1 MNDASIDVKQP
12 SGYHDRCRLVLIV
25 PQIDDLDLLVSSVG
39 DALKGGDVASVII
52 PQRDLDEHAFQT
64 LAETLV
70 PIIQKAD
77 VAAIICGD
85 TRILGRAKADGLHV
99 LGSVEELD
107 VNLEKY
113 SPQYIVG
120 GGHAKDRHSALSIGD
135 VQPDYIFFGK
145 FDGDIKP
152 EPHPK
157 NLALGTWWAE
167 FVEIPCI
174 TMGGNQI
181 DSVLP
186 VADAMCDFV
195 ALNQAIFSNPSQAAL
210 KVAEA
215 NAILDEK
222 APRFDD

>member
-1 MNDASIDVKQP
+1 MNNATIEMNPAPHTSN
-12 SGYHDRCRLVLIV
+12 RCRLVLIAPDV
-25 PQIDDLDLLVSSVG
+25 DEFDILVSTVR

-52 PQRDLDEHAFQT
+52 PQRNLDEHTFQNI
-64 LAETLV
+64 AEALV
-70 PIIQKAD
+70 PIIQQAD
-77 VAAIICGD
+77 AAAIICGD
-85 TRILGRAKADGLHV
+85 TRILGRTRADGLHV
-99 LGSVEELD
+99 LGAVEELD
-107 VNLEKY
+107 TNLEKF

-120 GGHAKDRHSALSIGD
+120 GGSAKDRHTALSIGD

-145 FDGDIKP
+145 LDGDIKP

-157 NLALGTWWAE
+157 NLALGAWWAE

-181 DSVLP
+181 DSVLT

-195 ALNQAIFSNPSQAAL
+195 ALNQAIFSDPSQAAL

-215 NAILDEK
+215 NAMLDEK